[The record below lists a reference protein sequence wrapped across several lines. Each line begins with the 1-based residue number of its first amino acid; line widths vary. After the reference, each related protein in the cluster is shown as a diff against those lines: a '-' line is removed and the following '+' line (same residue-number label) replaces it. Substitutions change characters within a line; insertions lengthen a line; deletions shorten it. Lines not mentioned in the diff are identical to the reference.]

1 MSFRWHIIVTE
12 YYSNLFFLTA
22 LGMCVL
28 CYILWTIKIL
38 FLYKLMNLHADNLSL
53 FVALVWRVCVCVCVD
68 ICVCYKYSL
77 QPIQT
82 QTDLGALECV
92 HM

>member
-1 MSFRWHIIVTE
+1 MGKAFVHMYV
-12 YYSNLFFLTA
+12 
-22 LGMCVL
+22 GM
-28 CYILWTIKIL
+28 
-38 FLYKLMNLHADNLSL
+38 HS
-53 FVALVWRVCVCVCVD
+53 CVCVCVD